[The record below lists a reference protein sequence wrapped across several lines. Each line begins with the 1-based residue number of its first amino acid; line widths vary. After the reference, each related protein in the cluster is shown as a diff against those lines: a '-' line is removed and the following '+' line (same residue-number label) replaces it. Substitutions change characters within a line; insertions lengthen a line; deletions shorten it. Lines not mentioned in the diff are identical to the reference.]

1 MGDDGEVVSQG
12 AKSYKGTMLWGQ
24 LVGWFKQTVVNP
36 EASLSQDRRGTLS
49 NPVFSGSF
57 INVGLEYPFQKKTE
71 PVLEARLDFLTHL
84 KKKPSYSWPPQA
96 AKWSYKNPQKSY
108 YLFVQ
113 QPIFFNFFAGFME
126 LYCLKTKC

>member
-1 MGDDGEVVSQG
+1 MSQG

-57 INVGLEYPFQKKTE
+57 VHVSLDYPFQKKTE
-71 PVLEARLDFLTHL
+71 PVLEARIDFLSHI
-84 KKKPSYSWPPQA
+84 KRKPSYSWPPQA
-96 AKWSYKNPQKSY
+96 AKWSYKNPQKSSDLT
-108 YLFVQ
+108 LFLLKL
-113 QPIFFNFFAGFME
+113 NF
-126 LYCLKTKC
+126 